1 MLINFTLENWRS
13 FRKPAT
19 FSMVASREKQHGER
33 LARVERYKLRLLP
46 VAAIYG
52 GNASGKTN
60 FFAALNFARNLIVRG
75 TRPDELIPVETFRLD
90 AKSGQKATRFNF
102 ELLVGDSIYEYDFA
116 VNQERVVEE
125 RLVEVRPTTEKEL
138 FARNLDEIRFDPA
151 LNKDQF
157 LHFAFKGTRENQL
170 FLTNAVQQK
179 VETFKPV
186 YDWFKDNLVL
196 VAPDSRFEPFEQFL
210 QEDSPLYSTMKKS
223 LELLD
228 TGVAELGGEET
239 SFDSLPLPES
249 LRNQLRSELK
259 EGQRLRIM
267 SPDHERFVFTRK
279 DGEIVAKKLV
289 TYHQNSGGELVKFE
303 MAQESD
309 GTQRVIDLL
318 PAFLEVS
325 AKNSAKVYVID
336 EVDRSL
342 HTLLTQQLLQGYL
355 DACSP
360 ENRSQ
365 LLLTTHDVLLM
376 DQDLLRRDE
385 MWVAERD
392 AGGGSSLLSFS
403 EYKDVRNDKDIR
415 KSYLQ
420 GRLGGVPRLLISGAL
435 ANGELEPFEKEA
447 AVGEA

>member
-33 LARVERYKLRLLP
+33 LARVDRYKLRLLP

-60 FFAALNFARNLIVRG
+60 FFAALNFARNLIVSG

-90 AKSGQKATRFNF
+90 GDSGKKATGFKF
-102 ELLVGDSIYEYDFA
+102 ELLVDDSIYEYGFA
-116 VNQERVVEE
+116 INQERVVEE

-138 FARNLDEIRFDPA
+138 FVRNLDKIRFDPA
-151 LNKDQF
+151 LDKDQF

-179 VETFKPV
+179 VETFKPI
-186 YDWFKDNLVL
+186 YDWFKESLVL
-196 VAPDSRFEPFEQFL
+196 IAPDTRFEPFEQFL
-210 QEDSPLYSTMKKS
+210 QEGSPLYDTMNKC
-223 LELLD
+223 LGLLD
-228 TGVAELGGEET
+228 TGIAQLGGEEV
-239 SFDSLPLPES
+239 SFDNLPLPEDI
-249 LRNQLRSELK
+249 RSKLQSSLK
-259 EGQRLRIM
+259 EGMTLRVM
-267 SPDHERFVFTRK
+267 SPFHERYVFTRK
-279 DGEIVAKKLV
+279 DGAVVARKLV
-289 TYHQNSGGELVKFE
+289 TYHENRSGEMEKFE
-303 MAQESD
+303 MGQESD
-309 GTQRVIDLL
+309 GSKRVIDLL
-318 PAFLEVS
+318 PAFLEMS
-325 AKNSAKVYVID
+325 SRESKQVYVID

-342 HTLLTQQLLQGYL
+342 HTLLTRQLLQGYL
-355 DACSP
+355 AACSP
-360 ENRSQ
+360 ESRSQ

-385 MWVAERD
+385 MWIAERNQE
-392 AGGGSSLLSFS
+392 GGSALHSFS

-435 ANGELEPFEKEA
+435 ANGELDLLEQEA